1 MSEIITWLRSLI
13 ESIFTLIFSRSVK
26 FDSSGCAIYVQE
38 SKESIGE
45 GAYSTVLKGS
55 RPFHKPKYYAVKK
68 MLAQTKELEHVAII
82 EIEAFRK
89 FRHANILRLI
99 DSTKV
104 RDPTGS
110 KAFYLLFPYMENGS
124 LRDQL
129 NKIIDGVAPKYS
141 LREVLNGFLT
151 VCEALN
157 VLHTYDPPYIHQD
170 IKPEVFAIS
179 L

>member
-1 MSEIITWLRSLI
+1 
-13 ESIFTLIFSRSVK
+13 
-26 FDSSGCAIYVQE
+26 
-38 SKESIGE
+38 
-45 GAYSTVLKGS
+45 
-55 RPFHKPKYYAVKK
+55 